1 MVLRDIVYD
10 ARPNIKRRIAG
21 EDLEAGEAVYL
32 SGPETV
38 KKTTGASLSGAFDGI
53 AMDSVSEGE
62 WLGVVGEPTQVYA
75 VASGTIN
82 AGDYIAPDADGKV
95 AAATTGASVII
106 GYAVRPA
113 SNNIVLMKLST
124 IVNSDSL

>member
-21 EDLEAGEAVYL
+21 EDLEAGDAVYL

-38 KKTTGASLSGAFDGI
+38 KKTTGASPSGAFDGI

-75 VASGTIN
+75 AASGSIS
-82 AGDYIAPDADGKV
+82 AGDYIVPAADGKV
-95 AAATTGASVII
+95 AKATTGAAVII